1 MGHPEAETKDRGVVK
16 KKSSF
21 RSLFSIFRSSKPAK
35 ESAVATSYSTSSLP
49 SGAQRSLTASDGGSS
64 DTDLSSDD
72 AELSAISLPDQ
83 IKLPFSYT
91 PSSSSSS
98 ASSFDFASDA
108 STTATTP
115 SNSSP
120 SVLMKASDMSNGEF
134 QSDKSLP
141 KRRLS
146 ESHRK
151 QPSPLST
158 VTDAHNSPYMLPS
171 PPVSEVLRERRS
183 SLQPDRRNSLGRL
196 LSRAYRSNPDLTT
209 FDDGDSSSVHMMP
222 SSAPSSRPA
231 SSNGSSSRSRKFGKK
246 NGGEKGRGDVEKRT
260 NPEQERME
268 RRSILGAD
276 PAGVG
281 FYLYPKTAQPEPS
294 IQKVNVMGSGRSGLS
309 GPDNGRR
316 AWREQKGRSFQRTI
330 ATPMIVEEDGNG
342 NDTYELPPFP
352 NPQRRHSRI
361 SMHDGQLRQPRFHA
375 DQPAPPLSA
384 TSSRSQVALPSI
396 DSLLD
401 GEAAKAG
408 PSTPKHSRQRSLH
421 NSWDQINAHKKLHQ
435 QISALEV
442 PPRNSES
449 AVLSLCCE
457 ESTLRY
463 WRQEGMHEGKVR
475 SDVINDGEF
484 DTSQSR
490 CMVGEGRRRISLF
503 LGGM

>member
-1 MGHPEAETKDRGVVK
+1 MKGGGFVK
-16 KKSSF
+16 NKSSF

-35 ESAVATSYSTSSLP
+35 EGAIATSYSTSFLP
-49 SGAQRSLTASDGGSS
+49 SGARRSFPASERSS

-72 AELSAISLPDQ
+72 AALSAISLPDQ

-120 SVLMKASDMSNGEF
+120 SVLMKASDMSSGEL
-134 QSDKSLP
+134 QTEKSLP
-141 KRRLS
+141 KKRFLEGRRKL
-146 ESHRK
+146 
-151 QPSPLST
+151 PSPLST

-171 PPVSEVLRERRS
+171 PPASEVLRERHS
-183 SLQPDRRNSLGRL
+183 SFQPNRRNSLGRL
-196 LSRAYRSNPDLTT
+196 LSRAYRSNPDLTK
-209 FDDGDSSSVHMMP
+209 FDDGDSNSAHIMP
-222 SSAPSSRPA
+222 SSAPSSRP
-231 SSNGSSSRSRKFGKK
+231 GSSGDSSMRSRKLGKKK
-246 NGGEKGRGDVEKRT
+246 NGGEKGRADSEKRT

-281 FYLYPKTAQPEPS
+281 FYLYPKTAQPELPS
-294 IQKVNVMGSGRSGLS
+294 QKVNVVGGGRSGLS

-330 ATPMIVEEDGNG
+330 ATPMIVEEEGNG
-342 NDTYELPPFP
+342 NDTYAVSPFP
-352 NPQRRHSRI
+352 NPQRRHSRL
-361 SMHDGQLRQPRFHA
+361 SMQDGQLRQARFHA
-375 DQPAPPLSA
+375 DQPAPPQSA
-384 TSSRSQVALPSI
+384 TSSRSQFALPSI

-401 GEAAKAG
+401 GNGAKAG
-408 PSTPKHSRQRSLH
+408 PSTPKHTRRRSLH
-421 NSWDQINAHKKLHQ
+421 NSWDHINAQKKIHQ

-442 PPRNSES
+442 PPRNSEN

-463 WRQEGMHEGKVR
+463 WRQEGMHEGKDR
-475 SDVINDGEF
+475 SDVVDDEEF

-490 CMVGEGRRRISLF
+490 QITDKLSGVVQIPIIRVEMVNV
-503 LGGM
+503 